1 MNISKELLGEVLN
14 KNISS
19 YEFDVYGNID
29 YKILND
35 YGSCIN
41 IYELAHKCKEWAAN
55 IGFNISSTSGYRG
68 DNTPYAYA
76 ISSDG
81 EEFPF
86 IEADTE
92 VESVFKVCEW
102 ILNNKDKLN
111 G

>member
-1 MNISKELLGEVLN
+1 M
-14 KNISS
+14 
-19 YEFDVYGNID
+19 
-29 YKILND
+29 
-35 YGSCIN
+35 
-41 IYELAHKCKEWAAN
+41 
-55 IGFNISSTSGYRG
+55 G

-86 IEADTE
+86 IEADIE
-92 VESVFKVCEW
+92 IESVFKVCEW

>member
-1 MNISKELLGEVLN
+1 MNISKELLCKVLELKKIDEIYQEDNLLYFCESN
-14 KNISS
+14 K
-19 YEFDVYGNID
+19 G
-29 YKILND
+29 
-35 YGSCIN
+35 IN
-41 IYELAHKCKEWAAN
+41 IYELAHKCKGWAVN
-55 IGFNISSTSGYRG
+55 IGFNISSTSGYMG

-92 VESVFKVCEW
+92 VEAVFKVCEW